1 MDLLTILNGVFAL
14 IYVGLSLLIGLHMI
28 VTYFKKKLLVL
39 LLVGITWIGIVT
51 PWFPTTVSFLVA
63 LFNEVGIS
71 RELYILIGN
80 ISGPFIVIIW
90 MYGFT
95 EFFYKNKRTIL
106 MIFALIY
113 AIIFETI
120 FLYLFITEPASIANY
135 KPPLDIDYRGI
146 YMIVAAT
153 VIIYMLTTGLIF
165 SYNSIKTYDK
175 ETRLKG
181 YFLLVAFISYAVGAF
196 LDAAV
201 SAGITLLIITRSILI
216 LAGIMWYVGF
226 LLPDA
231 IKNRLLKEE

>member
-1 MDLLTILNGVFAL
+1 
-14 IYVGLSLLIGLHMI
+14 MI